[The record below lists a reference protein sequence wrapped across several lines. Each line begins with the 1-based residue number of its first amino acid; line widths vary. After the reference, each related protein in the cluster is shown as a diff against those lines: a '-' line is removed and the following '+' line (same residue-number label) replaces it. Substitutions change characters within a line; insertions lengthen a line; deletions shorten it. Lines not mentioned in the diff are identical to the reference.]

1 MNVIL
6 HDKGIHMLKRKSQAN
21 QSVLCELIPAEETT
35 HTVTPHHPQLY
46 YWNQNSGV
54 FSGGVE
60 L

>member
-1 MNVIL
+1 
-6 HDKGIHMLKRKSQAN
+6 MLKHKSQAN